1 MSEFWKIWK
10 YALGS
15 FNDETTKKYDNWI
28 CIIRTLVMIQLIV
41 TNCFIIAGNIRHWND
56 LEKDNKISVHF
67 LQQCNLNRLSCSYRN
82 ELHDNRFRSHCCKKW
97 TLILLSFS
105 RSFQ

>member
-1 MSEFWKIWK
+1 MSQFWKIWK

-28 CIIRTLVMIQLIV
+28 CIIRTLVMMQLII

-67 LQQCNLNRLSCSYRN
+67 LQQCDLNRLSCSYRN
-82 ELHDNRFRSHCCKKW
+82 ELHHDK
-97 TLILLSFS
+97 II
-105 RSFQ
+105 

>member
-1 MSEFWKIWK
+1 MREFWKIWK

-28 CIIRTLVMIQLIV
+28 CIIRTLVMMQLII

-56 LEKDNKISVHF
+56 LEKDNKKSVHF
-67 LQQCNLNRLSCSYRN
+67 LRQCDLNRLSCSYRN
-82 ELHDNRFRSHCCKKW
+82 ELHHDK
-97 TLILLSFS
+97 II
-105 RSFQ
+105 

>member
-1 MSEFWKIWK
+1 MSKFWKIWK

-28 CIIRTLVMIQLIV
+28 CIIRTLVMVQLII
-41 TNCFIIAGNIRHWND
+41 TNCFIIAGNIRHLND

-67 LQQCNLNRLSCSYRN
+67 LQQCDLNRLSCSYRN
-82 ELHDNRFRSHCCKKW
+82 ELNHDK
-97 TLILLSFS
+97 II
-105 RSFQ
+105 

>member
-1 MSEFWKIWK
+1 MNEFWKIWK

-28 CIIRTLVMIQLIV
+28 CIIRTLVMVQLII
-41 TNCFIIAGNIRHWND
+41 TNCFIVAGNIRHWND

-67 LQQCNLNRLSCSYRN
+67 SSHDVSNRLLWPYRN
-82 ELHDNRFRSHCCKKW
+82 ELHHDK
-97 TLILLSFS
+97 II
-105 RSFQ
+105 

>member
-28 CIIRTLVMIQLIV
+28 CIIRTLVMVQLII

-67 LQQCNLNRLSCSYRN
+67 LSHDVSDRLLWPYRN
-82 ELHDNRFRSHCCKKW
+82 ELHHDK
-97 TLILLSFS
+97 LI
-105 RSFQ
+105 